1 MFKRR
6 FESARTC
13 LKHFH
18 KSSRKAG
25 TVGTTINALFQAATV
40 VALTR
45 DEVVTA
51 YSVMSS
57 RPVACTFEAAKPF
70 VAALCRKLQR
80 PAALPTD
87 DRWHR
92 EEADLSHVLTL
103 FFF

>member
-1 MFKRR
+1 MLKRR

-13 LKHFH
+13 LKHFPEL
-18 KSSRKAG
+18 SRKTGAAG
-25 TVGTTINALFQAATV
+25 TTLFQAATV
-40 VALTR
+40 VNALTR

-57 RPVACTFEAAKPF
+57 RPVESTIEAAKPF
-70 VAALCRKLQR
+70 VAALCGKLQR

-92 EEADLSHVLTL
+92 EEADLSYVLAL